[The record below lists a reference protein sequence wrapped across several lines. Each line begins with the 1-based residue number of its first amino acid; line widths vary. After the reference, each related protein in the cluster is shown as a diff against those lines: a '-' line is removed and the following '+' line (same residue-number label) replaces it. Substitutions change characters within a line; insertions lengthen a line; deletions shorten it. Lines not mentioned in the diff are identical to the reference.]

1 MAPQDSPGKRR
12 VTQRNVTR
20 GEDADA
26 ELVSRALGGDTG
38 AFDGLVRR
46 HECRVFRTAMA
57 VTGNEADAEDALQD
71 TFLNAYTHLR
81 EFRRDSRFS
90 TWLTR
95 IAINAALH
103 KVRRRREIVS
113 LDETDPE
120 TGEFT
125 PVNFEDWRND
135 PERQYEAEEARRMV
149 QEALE
154 ALTPPYRVVLALR
167 DIAEMDTVETAEV
180 LNLTIA
186 AVKSRLL
193 RARLMVREH
202 LAERFAQK
210 PGWVSG
216 LKRMGW
222 MVRGMMGG
230 KAQVAVRREGG

>member
-1 MAPQDSPGKRR
+1 MALQDSLGKRR
-12 VTQRNVTR
+12 APLRNVAR

-26 ELVSRALGGDTG
+26 ELVSRALTGDAA
-38 AFDGLVRR
+38 AFDDLVRR
-46 HECRVFRTAMA
+46 HECRVFRTGMA
-57 VTGNEADAEDALQD
+57 ITGNEADAEDALQD
-71 TFLNAYTHLR
+71 TFLNAYTHLG

-103 KVRRRREIVS
+103 KVRRRREIIS
-113 LDETDPE
+113 LDEPDP
-120 TGEFT
+120 GAGGFA
-125 PVNFEDWRND
+125 PLNFEDWRAD
-135 PERQYEAEEARRMV
+135 PERQYEVEEARRIV
-149 QEALE
+149 HEALE
-154 ALTPPYRVVLALR
+154 ALPPLYRVVLALR
-167 DIAEMDTVETAEV
+167 DVAEMDTVETAEI
-180 LNLTIA
+180 LGLTIA

-210 PGWVSG
+210 RGWASG

-230 KAQVAVRREGG
+230 KVQFAARKEGE